1 MVHMCMIYV
10 GLLNVV
16 EGVRVMLLMM
26 EFMHSKLP
34 LNLCFC
40 YVLEILIGHF
50 FVKGD
55 NQCLVN
61 QLDQLV
67 S

>member
-1 MVHMCMIYV
+1 MVHVCMIYV

-26 EFMHSKLP
+26 EFMHSKPP

-50 FVKGD
+50 
-55 NQCLVN
+55 
-61 QLDQLV
+61 
-67 S
+67 

>member
-1 MVHMCMIYV
+1 MGHVCMIYV
-10 GLLNVV
+10 GLLNAV
-16 EGVRVMLLMM
+16 EGVSVMLLMM
-26 EFMHSKLP
+26 KFMHSKPP

-50 FVKGD
+50 SKGD
-55 NQCLVN
+55 RQCLVN
-61 QLDQLV
+61 QPDQLV